1 MAGAPTGNKN
11 ASKSKPWADAL
22 SRALEIHKPVHQR
35 KMLDALAASLVSEG
49 MNGNIAAIKEIG
61 DRLDGK
67 SVQGV
72 EVSTPDGIEITRIE
86 RHIVDQA
93 EPVNLVHSAD

>member
-1 MAGAPTGNKN
+1 MAGAPVGNRN
-11 ASKSKPWADAL
+11 AAKSKPWADAL
-22 SRALEIHKPVHQR
+22 ARALETHKPVDQR
-35 KMLDALAASLVSEG
+35 KMLDALAASLVAEG

-72 EVSTPDGIEITRIE
+72 EVSAPDGIEITKIE
-86 RHIVDQA
+86 RHIVNA
-93 EPVNLVHSAD
+93 NNKNP